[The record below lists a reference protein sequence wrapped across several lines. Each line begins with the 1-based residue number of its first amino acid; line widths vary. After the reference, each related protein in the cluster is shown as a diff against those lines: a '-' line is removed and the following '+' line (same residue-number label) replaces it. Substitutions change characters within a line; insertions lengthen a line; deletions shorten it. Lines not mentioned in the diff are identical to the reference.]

1 MLIVAVIVITNF
13 SYAQDLLNI
22 PSLYPTEIFSVQTNT
37 TIIIKLNLFDAV
49 QTNDINLVKEILAKN
64 PKEINSRNYLYRTP
78 LMHTTDNSLE
88 IAEYLI
94 SIGAFLNTQDSGG
107 NSALMLAS
115 EQGYTKLVTL
125 FLSHPVQVNS
135 ENKLG
140 LSALHLATK
149 NGHTKI
155 VELLIQRRANI
166 NNPMPNGLPPIFE
179 AVKKGYTAIL
189 GLFIDKGADVNAT
202 VLTTQTS
209 LLSIASA
216 LGKTSSVRLL
226 LEKGADPNLANKLGI
241 TPIFLSVSTQ
251 NTEITKLLIA
261 HKADLTIKS
270 KQGIGLEDIILPRD
284 KATKKLINK

>member
-1 MLIVAVIVITNF
+1 MIVLTNF
-13 SYAQDLLNI
+13 SYAQEISNF
-22 PSLYPTEIFSVQTNT
+22 PSLYPTEILPSKLNT
-37 TIIIKLNLFDAV
+37 TIKIEQTLFDAV
-49 QTNDINLVKEILAKN
+49 QSNDITLTKEILTKN
-64 PKEINSRNYLYRTP
+64 PKEINSRDYLYRTP

-94 SIGAFLNTQDSGG
+94 NTGAFLNTQDNSG

-125 FLSHPVQVNS
+125 FLTQPMQVNS

-140 LSALHLATK
+140 FSALHLATK

-155 VELLIQRRANI
+155 VELLIQNRADI
-166 NNPMPNGLPPIFE
+166 DKTMPNGLPPIFE

-189 GLFIDKGADVNAT
+189 SLFIAKGADVNSI
-202 VLTTQTS
+202 VLSTKTS

-216 LGKTSSVRLL
+216 LGKTSSVQLL
-226 LEKGADPNLANKLGI
+226 LEKGADPNLANNLGI
-241 TPIFLSVSTQ
+241 TPIFLSISKQ

-270 KQGIGLEDIILPRD
+270 KQGVGLEDIVLPGD